1 MGRIEGEGEGSIERE
16 GIDGWREGG
25 MEERETGERRERAGR
40 EWEGRDE
47 GEEREEREI
56 GEGEER
62 GGREEIEMIE
72 REMRETMEREGADI
86 ERREKGE
93 S

>member
-1 MGRIEGEGEGSIERE
+1 
-16 GIDGWREGG
+16 

-47 GEEREEREI
+47 GEEREI

-62 GGREEIEMIE
+62 EGG
-72 REMRETMEREGADI
+72 
-86 ERREKGE
+86 ERR
-93 S
+93 